1 MNTSIVEQI
10 NELERDLLRIEM
22 TPDSYQG
29 GSKAFYSGLQVAYKP
44 TVQRKVD
51 TLQKRLNAL
60 YDQCEA

>member
-1 MNTSIVEQI
+1 MSDIADTIADL
-10 NELERDLLRIEM
+10 ELQLTRLEHN
-22 TPDSYQG
+22 PDSYLG
-29 GSKAFYSGLQVAYKP
+29 GSTAFYSGSQVFYKP